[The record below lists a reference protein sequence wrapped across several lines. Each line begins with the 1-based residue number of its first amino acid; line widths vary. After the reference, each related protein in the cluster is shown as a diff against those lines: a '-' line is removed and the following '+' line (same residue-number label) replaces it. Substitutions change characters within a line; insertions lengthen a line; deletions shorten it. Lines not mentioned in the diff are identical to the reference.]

1 MNNPTQ
7 IIEMYVVVMQGYLKL
22 MTDSEII
29 QQSKIVNHLTYVG
42 WNTINHIFKLIYN
55 RTHNL
60 QTTYTCVQKAC
71 FCYLEYIEQINNLTT
86 TPIDNGLNHKDA
98 VLFVYNRILTE
109 YIENGKKTD
118 KDQANNTTDISN
130 QLTVI
135 EQSSIQEII
144 NITSCISSWN
154 NTKLSTFEQQ
164 CICNRFLRQ
173 YLNLLIEPLNENE
186 PKINT
191 VIMCKI
197 METIQNK
204 LIMDYDVY
212 TIFLSEFYKILSS
225 FKINDFTENEID
237 IFCLDNF
244 CGKKIVDLMNTF
256 SIQMYVENIN
266 SIEKKTIYMRK
277 LLKGF
282 FL

>member
-1 MNNPTQ
+1 MIEET
-7 IIEMYVVVMQGYLKL
+7 IIKL
-22 MTDSEII
+22 LDGKYDYNTLEYFDLDSTERDII
-29 QQSKIVNHLTYVG
+29 ARAIVNQFFWKMKIDFGYKD
-42 WNTINHIFKLIYN
+42 F
-55 RTHNL
+55 
-60 QTTYTCVQKAC
+60 
-71 FCYLEYIEQINNLTT
+71 YLEYIEQINNLTT

-144 NITSCISSWN
+144 NLTSCISSWN

-197 METIQNK
+197 METI
-204 LIMDYDVY
+204 
-212 TIFLSEFYKILSS
+212 
-225 FKINDFTENEID
+225 
-237 IFCLDNF
+237 
-244 CGKKIVDLMNTF
+244 
-256 SIQMYVENIN
+256 
-266 SIEKKTIYMRK
+266 
-277 LLKGF
+277 F
-282 FL
+282 FV